1 MKTGICC
8 QMKDLEISV
17 ARLLSNSSKSSLKPP
32 TITQA
37 RIIDY
42 ILSHKNQKVYQ
53 KDLEKALNLRRA
65 TVSEV
70 LNTMEKKGIIE
81 RHKNPNDTRCNQ
93 ICLKELDKD
102 RQQEFQKNIQN
113 IEKILTENISEE
125 ELEAFS
131 LTLKKMQTNLKN
143 KYNTQGGQ
151 NV

>member
-17 ARLLSNSSKSSLKPP
+17 VRLLHNSSNSNLRPP

-53 KDLEKALNLRRA
+53 KDLEKALNIRRA

-70 LNTMEKKGIIE
+70 LNTMEKKGIIV
-81 RHKNPNDTRCNQ
+81 RYKNPNDTRCNQ
-93 ICLKELDKD
+93 ICLKELGKD
-102 RQQEFQKNIQN
+102 MQQDFQKNIQN

-125 ELEAFS
+125 ELETFS
-131 LTLKKMQTNLKN
+131 LTLKKMQENLKN
-143 KYNTQGGQ
+143 KYNKQGGL
-151 NV
+151 ND